1 MIGNH
6 KVYIVVAADEK
17 NGIGKAGQL
26 PWRLKDD
33 MRFFK
38 EVTTKTVD
46 PAKKNMVIMGSKTWI
61 SIPPKHLPLQGRL
74 NVILTKDE
82 VKARERSGIHG
93 HSADFHFE
101 TSVEEAF
108 DLANDSIESIFI
120 IGGGQVFAEVM
131 NDPRLDGI
139 YLTRV
144 QAVFACDTFLP
155 EPPKRFVLFQNL
167 GSAHERGI
175 RFEYLLYQ

>member
-38 EVTTKTVD
+38 EVTTKTED

-61 SIPPKHLPLQGRL
+61 SIPKFPLPNRL
-74 NVILTKDE
+74 NVVLTRDK
-82 VKARERSGIHG
+82 VKAEERSGVHG
-93 HSADFHFE
+93 YSPSCHFE
-101 TSVEEAF
+101 SSVEEAF
-108 DLANDSIESIFI
+108 DLADDSIESIFI
-120 IGGGQVFAEVM
+120 IGGGQVFAEIM

-144 QAVFACDTFLP
+144 HAVFDCDVFLP
-155 EPPKRFVLFQNL
+155 ELPKRFAKVQNL
-167 GSAHERGI
+167 GEVEEQRI